1 MTPPSPTPAP
11 ARRYNAA
18 KVLAVFAAIAI
29 IVALLTPEAESTSTG
44 GRSSYS
50 AAPGGARMTYELAQR
65 MGWRPERRTT
75 PLDTG
80 GAPVVQVVLSP
91 QQMLGA
97 HEVHRLLDDV
107 RRGGGLIFTLDDG
120 DEIADSLGVAAG
132 QAGRYL
138 AGFGDEHCPAMTSFA
153 QRAAIVLPPEVH
165 RIAWRRPAP
174 GPVVPLA
181 NTSAKFEEGF
191 PVAVGVPLGRGR
203 IAIVSS
209 SGVFANEAVRVCAWG
224 ADIAVARALDYVRPD
239 GDHPR
244 LVFDEFHHGYG
255 QHQGS
260 MRAIATYLAAT
271 PSGHFLAQ
279 AIIAGLLLLFAYA
292 PRPVIPREPE
302 RIARRS
308 PLEHVDALGHAYA
321 DVDATRTATA
331 RLVSGVRRRAS
342 RLGGR
347 GSAGTDE
354 AFLTA
359 VRARFPA
366 LTSPVDVV
374 LNALASPVSPRELT
388 AVGTALATIEHHLLT
403 TPPHSS

>member
-1 MTPPSPTPAP
+1 MTSPSPTP

-18 KVLAVFAAIAI
+18 KVLAVFGAIAV
-29 IVALLTPEAESTSTG
+29 IVALLTPEAESTSSG

-50 AAPGGARMTYELAQR
+50 AAPGGARMTYELAER
-65 MGWRPERRTT
+65 MGWRPERRVT

-80 GAPVVQVVLSP
+80 GAPVVHVVLSP
-91 QQMLGA
+91 QQTLGA

-120 DEIADSLGVAAG
+120 DEIADSLGVAEG

-138 AGFGDEHCPAMTSFA
+138 AAFGDAHCPPATSFTE
-153 QRAAIVLPPEVH
+153 RAALVVPPEVH

-181 NTSAKFEEGF
+181 NTNAKFEEGF
-191 PVAVGVPLGRGR
+191 PVAVGVPLGRGHV
-203 IAIVSS
+203 AIVSS
-209 SGVFANEAVRVCAWG
+209 SGIFANDAVRVCAWG
-224 ADIAVARALDYVRPD
+224 ADITVARALEYVRPE

-255 QHQGS
+255 RHQGS
-260 MRAIATYLAAT
+260 LHAIAMYLVAT

-279 AIIAGLLLLFAYA
+279 AIVAGLLLLLAYA
-292 PRPVIPREPE
+292 PRPVVPRESA

-331 RLVSGVRRRAS
+331 RLVSGVRRRTS

-347 GSAGTDE
+347 SGASTDE
-354 AFLTA
+354 AFLA
-359 VRARFPA
+359 LVRDRFPVLA
-366 LTSPVDVV
+366 SPVDVV
-374 LNALASPVSPRELT
+374 LNALASPVSSRELT
-388 AVGTALATIEHHLLT
+388 AVGTALSTIEHHLLT